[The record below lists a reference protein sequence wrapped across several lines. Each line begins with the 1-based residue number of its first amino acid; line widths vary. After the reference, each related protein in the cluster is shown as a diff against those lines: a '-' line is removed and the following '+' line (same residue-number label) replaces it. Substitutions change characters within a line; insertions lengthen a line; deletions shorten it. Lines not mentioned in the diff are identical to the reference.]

1 MLLVSLKVPEEL
13 AARLAAAA
21 RRRGMTRSALVRD
34 ALESYLQR
42 VGPGSGSAADLARDL
57 IGVVE
62 GPRDLSERS
71 RHMNGFGGR
80 GGGSF

>member
-1 MLLVSLKVPEEL
+1 MSTVSLKMPEDL
-13 AARLAAAA
+13 ATRLAVAA

-34 ALESYLQR
+34 ALESYLRR
-42 VGPGSGSAADLARDL
+42 VGAGDGSAADLARDL

-71 RHMNGFGGR
+71 KHMKGFGR
-80 GGGSF
+80 

>member
-1 MLLVSLKVPEEL
+1 MSTVSLKMPEEL
-13 AARLAAAA
+13 ATRLAAAA

-34 ALESYLQR
+34 ALESYLRR
-42 VGPGSGSAADLARDL
+42 VGAGNGSAADLARDL

-71 RHMNGFGGR
+71 KHMKGFGR
-80 GGGSF
+80 